1 MVFSICLRCVVPAR
15 SFFSLFS
22 DGFLSL
28 WGSTSHHKS
37 SVAAKQPHKKRVFS
51 TCAALDGEMLKR
63 LIQKDEQ
70 RRIRE
75 QRNSRKGWL
84 RAWGALQDWMHQLF
98 RIIVAFTEDPMFD
111 KFILFVVVLNTGTL
125 VAQTFE
131 SVTVRGGWFFSALD
145 SAFLAIYLMEC
156 VLKLLVWGRLYFKN
170 PWNDLDFF
178 IITMSLIDFLLP
190 LIESTGNFSG
200 GQASTIFRILKL
212 FKGVRAIRAF
222 RVLRTIRFLQ
232 NLQSIVS
239 TCLQSLQSMGAI
251 IILMFTF
258 LFMFAVI
265 FREMFN
271 ESDPHR
277 FGTMF
282 RTIFTLFQLLTLDDW
297 AFIYSTSRD
306 NGAPHII
313 IFLVLY
319 IVVEYFTFLNLF
331 IAVLVDNFQMTIKRR
346 MASKIQKFQD
356 IYESEMQSMKKLE
369 PQPIEPQTDEEFYEE
384 ALKLTYSENKYGKRE
399 IELITSFLR
408 LLASIDQN
416 QQTFRS
422 QGCVL
427 ERLIDTF
434 FEATEEDSQ
443 GNDHE

>member
-1 MVFSICLRCVVPAR
+1 MIYYA
-15 SFFSLFS
+15 
-22 DGFLSL
+22 
-28 WGSTSHHKS
+28 GSTSHHKS

-222 RVLRTIRFLQ
+222 RVLRTIR
-232 NLQSIVS
+232 
-239 TCLQSLQSMGAI
+239 
-251 IILMFTF
+251 
-258 LFMFAVI
+258 
-265 FREMFN
+265 
-271 ESDPHR
+271 
-277 FGTMF
+277 
-282 RTIFTLFQLLTLDDW
+282 
-297 AFIYSTSRD
+297 
-306 NGAPHII
+306 
-313 IFLVLY
+313 
-319 IVVEYFTFLNLF
+319 LF

-369 PQPIEPQTDEEFYEE
+369 PQPIEPQTEEEFYEE

-399 IELITSFLR
+399 IELITSYLR

>member
-1 MVFSICLRCVVPAR
+1 
-15 SFFSLFS
+15 
-22 DGFLSL
+22 
-28 WGSTSHHKS
+28 
-37 SVAAKQPHKKRVFS
+37 
-51 TCAALDGEMLKR
+51 MLKR
-63 LIQKDEQ
+63 LIQKVITTCPSSPIKVPPISCGVCIHPPSISPPSPLPLFLSDEQ
-70 RRIRE
+70 RRIQE

-84 RAWGALQDWMHQLF
+84 RAWGALQNWMHQLF

-131 SVTVRGGWFFSALD
+131 SVTMRGGWFFSALD

-170 PWNDLDFF
+170 PWNDL
-178 IITMSLIDFLLP
+178 
-190 LIESTGNFSG
+190 GNFSG

-258 LFMFAVI
+258 LFMFAAV

-399 IELITSFLR
+399 IELITSYLR

-427 ERLIDTF
+427 ERLIDSF

>member
-1 MVFSICLRCVVPAR
+1 MLCFVSLLLCQIKVLPLRIMVFSICLRCVVPAR

-306 NGAPHII
+306 NGERGNTTSIHCCPRRQ
-313 IFLVLY
+313 LPDDNQETDGVKDPKVPGY
-319 IVVEYFTFLNLF
+319 I
-331 IAVLVDNFQMTIKRR
+331 
-346 MASKIQKFQD
+346 
-356 IYESEMQSMKKLE
+356 
-369 PQPIEPQTDEEFYEE
+369 
-384 ALKLTYSENKYGKRE
+384 
-399 IELITSFLR
+399 
-408 LLASIDQN
+408 
-416 QQTFRS
+416 
-422 QGCVL
+422 
-427 ERLIDTF
+427 
-434 FEATEEDSQ
+434 
-443 GNDHE
+443 

>member
-1 MVFSICLRCVVPAR
+1 M
-15 SFFSLFS
+15 FSLYFS
-22 DGFLSL
+22 GTLLCGVCVCLAWSARWNIDHHTGRQWLERARPPPNSLTTPSSSIKVPPTPRGLSLSLSFSLSLSLFLFLS
-28 WGSTSHHKS
+28 
-37 SVAAKQPHKKRVFS
+37 
-51 TCAALDGEMLKR
+51 
-63 LIQKDEQ
+63 DEQ
-70 RRIRE
+70 RRIQE

-84 RAWGALQDWMHQLF
+84 RAWGALQDWMHRLF
-98 RIIVAFTEDPMFD
+98 RIIVAFIEDPMFD

-319 IVVEYFTFLNLF
+319 IVVEYFTFL
-331 IAVLVDNFQMTIKRR
+331 K
-346 MASKIQKFQD
+346 
-356 IYESEMQSMKKLE
+356 
-369 PQPIEPQTDEEFYEE
+369 
-384 ALKLTYSENKYGKRE
+384 
-399 IELITSFLR
+399 
-408 LLASIDQN
+408 
-416 QQTFRS
+416 
-422 QGCVL
+422 
-427 ERLIDTF
+427 
-434 FEATEEDSQ
+434 
-443 GNDHE
+443 

>member
-1 MVFSICLRCVVPAR
+1 MIYYA
-15 SFFSLFS
+15 
-22 DGFLSL
+22 
-28 WGSTSHHKS
+28 GSTSHHKS

-63 LIQKDEQ
+63 LIQKGIPSSPIKVPPTSCGATNLLSLSLSLSLSLLFSSLLFSSLLFSSLLSLSLSDEQ

-346 MASKIQKFQD
+346 MASKIQK
-356 IYESEMQSMKKLE
+356 
-369 PQPIEPQTDEEFYEE
+369 
-384 ALKLTYSENKYGKRE
+384 
-399 IELITSFLR
+399 IELITSYLR